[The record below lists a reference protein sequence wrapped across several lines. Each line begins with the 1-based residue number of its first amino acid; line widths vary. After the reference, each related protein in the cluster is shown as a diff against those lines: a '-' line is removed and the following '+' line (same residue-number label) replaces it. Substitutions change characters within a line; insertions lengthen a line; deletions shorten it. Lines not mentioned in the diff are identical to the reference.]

1 MEASSSLLC
10 PGAENAGAGERGECK
25 CAAEGSQRSYNT
37 FLEQDTSSTRSSP
50 GLTGPTIQ
58 KLNAPHRLSLNFFL
72 QRQRQRHSLLP
83 SFSNSFNDDCEE
95 AAKAEH
101 FSIGLWVRYTIMA
114 ALLLAALSFVS
125 IANGFPSQ
133 NIQERQLGAPPLNDF
148 QNVSRPAQMAEYDA
162 ETWTLGT
169 HVFLPNQH
177 QVQPY
182 IANGYHGSRL
192 TAEGAGYW
200 VRHLDELQ
208 EVNC

>member
-25 CAAEGSQRSYNT
+25 YAAEGSQRSYNT